1 MSTSLE
7 KSRDETAPAVHRIAS
22 DAEAIAIARAF
33 AAELAPGAS
42 ARDRSGAAPHAELA
56 RLAQTGLLGIT
67 VPRTHGGA
75 DVTATT
81 LAEVFRL
88 LAIGDPAVAQVPQN
102 HFVFVD
108 IIRGEGTEAQQ
119 RFFFDA
125 ILNGARFGN
134 ALSERDTKNV
144 YTIQTRVL
152 RQPDGTY
159 RLNGTKYYCT
169 GALTATFVPVFA
181 LDDDGNLVAAYVDRH
196 APGVEIESDWHA
208 MGQRATVSG
217 TTRLTDVVLTA
228 DRIVPHYL
236 RFGGP
241 QVAGAFGQIIHAAI
255 DVGIARNALEDA
267 AAFVRTSSRAWF
279 ESGLETAAEEPLLI
293 QQFGQLGVRLAAAE
307 ALLAQAGQALDAA
320 SANLNV
326 DSAAA
331 SSLAV
336 ASAKAFGGDVAVE
349 IANALFALAG
359 TRSADDRQNLHR
371 HWRNARTHT
380 LHDPNRWKYQHVGN
394 FVLNGVYPPNHGL
407 L

>member
-1 MSTSLE
+1 MSAILQSLPDV
-7 KSRDETAPAVHRIAS
+7 SPTAVHRIDS
-22 DAEAIAIARAF
+22 DDEAIAVARTFADELRPG
-33 AAELAPGAS
+33 AAE
-42 ARDRSGAAPHAELA
+42 RDRSGAVPHAELA

-67 VPRTHGGA
+67 IPRAYGGA
-75 DVTATT
+75 DVTAAT

-88 LAIGDPAVAQVPQN
+88 LANGDPAIAQVPQN

-108 IIRGEGTEAQQ
+108 IVRGDGTAAQH
-119 RFFFDA
+119 RFFFEA

-134 ALSERDTKNV
+134 ALSERDSKNV
-144 YTIQTRVL
+144 YALQTRVL

-181 LDDDGNLVAAYVDRH
+181 LDDDGHLVAAYVDRH
-196 APGVEIESDWHA
+196 APGVEIEEDWHA

-228 DRIVPHYL
+228 DRIVPHY
-236 RFGGP
+236 RRYAGP

-307 ALLAQAGQALDAA
+307 ALLAQAGRALDAA
-320 SANLNV
+320 SADLNA

-359 TRSADDRQNLHR
+359 TRAADDRHNLHR

-394 FVLNGVYPPNHGL
+394 FVLNGIRPPNHGL